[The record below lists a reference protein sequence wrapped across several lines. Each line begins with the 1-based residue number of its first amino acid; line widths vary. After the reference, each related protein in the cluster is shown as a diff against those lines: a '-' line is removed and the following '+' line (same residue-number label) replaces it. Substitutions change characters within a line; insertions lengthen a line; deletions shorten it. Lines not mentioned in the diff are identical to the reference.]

1 MEKSGIAVFG
11 GSFNPPTI
19 AHISLAKK
27 VLAKMDNLEKV
38 ILVPVSTRYN
48 KNGLASDEIRFNMLE
63 QICAKEPGLEV
74 SRLELD
80 SDKQLYTIETLR
92 KIKQQNPNKQIYF
105 VLGTDNLKELETWHK
120 VYELLSGFNFIVL
133 KRDEDIVS
141 DIIDK
146 STILKKYESSFFEL
160 NGIDTVDLSSSY
172 VRKRIQD
179 GETIVGLVPSQIEK
193 MVLEVYKK

>member
-19 AHISLAKK
+19 AHISLAKQ

-120 VYELLSGFNFIVL
+120 VYELLSSFKFIVL
-133 KRDEDIVS
+133 KRDEDSVS

-193 MVLEVYKK
+193 MALEVYKK

>member
-11 GSFNPPTI
+11 GSFNPPTT
-19 AHISLAKK
+19 AHISLAKQ

-38 ILVPVSTRYN
+38 IFVPVSTNYN
-48 KNGLASDEIRFNMLE
+48 KNGLAPDEIRFNMLE

-120 VYELLSGFNFIVL
+120 VYELLSSFKFIVL
-133 KRDEDIVS
+133 KRDEDSVS

-179 GETIVGLVPSQIEK
+179 GETIVGLVPSKIEK
-193 MVLEVYKK
+193 MALEVYKK

>member
-19 AHISLAKK
+19 AHISLAKQ

-38 ILVPVSTRYN
+38 IFVPVSTRYN

-80 SDKQLYTIETLR
+80 TDKQLYTIETLR

-105 VLGTDNLKELETWHK
+105 VLGTDNLKELEKWHK
-120 VYELLSGFNFIVL
+120 VYELLSSFKFIVL
-133 KRDEDIVS
+133 KRDEDSVS

-179 GETIVGLVPSQIEK
+179 GETIVGLVPSKIEK
-193 MVLEVYKK
+193 MALEVYKK

>member
-19 AHISLAKK
+19 AHISLAKQ

-120 VYELLSGFNFIVL
+120 VYELLSSFKFIVL
-133 KRDEDIVS
+133 KRDEDSVS

-179 GETIVGLVPSQIEK
+179 GETIVGLVPSKIEK
-193 MVLEVYKK
+193 MALEVYKK

>member
-1 MEKSGIAVFG
+1 MEKSGIAVFV

-19 AHISLAKK
+19 AHISLAKQ

-92 KIKQQNPNKQIYF
+92 KIKQQNPDKQIYF
-105 VLGTDNLKELETWHK
+105 VLGTDNLKELETWPK
-120 VYELLSGFNFIVL
+120 VYELLSGFNFILL
-133 KRDEDIVS
+133 KRDEDSVS

-146 STILKKYESSFFEL
+146 STILKKYKSSFFEL
-160 NGIDTVDLSSSY
+160 KGIDTVDLSSSY

-179 GETIVGLVPSQIEK
+179 GETIVGLVPSKIEK
-193 MVLEVYKK
+193 MALEVYKK

>member
-19 AHISLAKK
+19 AHISLAKQ

-120 VYELLSGFNFIVL
+120 VYELLSSFKFIVL
-133 KRDEDIVS
+133 KRDEDSVS

-146 STILKKYESSFFEL
+146 IKILKKYESSFFEL

-179 GETIVGLVPSQIEK
+179 GETIVGLVPSKIEK
-193 MVLEVYKK
+193 MALEVYKK

>member
-19 AHISLAKK
+19 AHISLAKQ

-146 STILKKYESSFFEL
+146 STILKKYKSSFFEL
-160 NGIDTVDLSSSY
+160 KGIDTVDLSSSY

>member
-19 AHISLAKK
+19 AHISLAKQ

-105 VLGTDNLKELETWHK
+105 VLGTDNLKELEKWHK
-120 VYELLSGFNFIVL
+120 VYELLSSFKFIVL
-133 KRDEDIVS
+133 KRDEDSVS

-179 GETIVGLVPSQIEK
+179 GETIVGLVPSKIEK
-193 MVLEVYKK
+193 MALEVYKK

>member
-19 AHISLAKK
+19 AHISLAKQ
-27 VLAKMDNLEKV
+27 VLSKMDNLEKV

-120 VYELLSGFNFIVL
+120 VYELLSSFKFIVL
-133 KRDEDIVS
+133 KRDEDSVS

-179 GETIVGLVPSQIEK
+179 GETIVGLVPSKIEK
-193 MVLEVYKK
+193 MALEVYKK

>member
-19 AHISLAKK
+19 AHISLAKQ

-38 ILVPVSTRYN
+38 IFVPVSTRYN

-133 KRDEDIVS
+133 KRDEDSVS

-179 GETIVGLVPSQIEK
+179 GETIVGLVPSKIEK
-193 MVLEVYKK
+193 MALEVYKK

>member
-19 AHISLAKK
+19 AHISLAKQ

-133 KRDEDIVS
+133 KRDEDSVS

-146 STILKKYESSFFEL
+146 STILKKYKSSFFEL
-160 NGIDTVDLSSSY
+160 KGIDTVDLSSSY

-179 GETIVGLVPSQIEK
+179 GETIVGLVPSKIEK
-193 MVLEVYKK
+193 MALEVYKK

>member
-146 STILKKYESSFFEL
+146 STILKKYKSSFFEL
-160 NGIDTVDLSSSY
+160 KGIDTVDLSSSY

>member
-19 AHISLAKK
+19 AHISLAKQ

-133 KRDEDIVS
+133 KRDEDSVS

-179 GETIVGLVPSQIEK
+179 GETIVGLVPSKIEK
-193 MVLEVYKK
+193 MALEVYKK

>member
-19 AHISLAKK
+19 AHISLAKQ

-120 VYELLSGFNFIVL
+120 VYELLSSFKFIVL
-133 KRDEDIVS
+133 KRDEDSVS

-146 STILKKYESSFFEL
+146 STILKKYKSSFFEL
-160 NGIDTVDLSSSY
+160 KGIDTVDLSSSY

-193 MVLEVYKK
+193 MALEVYKK

>member
-19 AHISLAKK
+19 AHISLAKQ

-120 VYELLSGFNFIVL
+120 VYELLSSFKFIVL
-133 KRDEDIVS
+133 KRDEDSVS

-146 STILKKYESSFFEL
+146 STILKKYKSSFFEL
-160 NGIDTVDLSSSY
+160 KGIDTVDLSSSY

-179 GETIVGLVPSQIEK
+179 GETIVGLVPSKIEK
-193 MVLEVYKK
+193 MALEVYKK

>member
-19 AHISLAKK
+19 AHISLAKQ

-74 SRLELD
+74 SRIELD

-120 VYELLSGFNFIVL
+120 VYELLSSFKFIVL
-133 KRDEDIVS
+133 KRDEDSVS

-179 GETIVGLVPSQIEK
+179 GETIVGLVPSKIEK
-193 MVLEVYKK
+193 MALEVYKK

>member
-19 AHISLAKK
+19 AHISLAKQ

-179 GETIVGLVPSQIEK
+179 GETIVGLVPSKIEK
-193 MVLEVYKK
+193 MALEVYKK

>member
-19 AHISLAKK
+19 AHISLAKQ

-63 QICAKEPGLEV
+63 QICEKEPKLDV

-120 VYELLSGFNFIVL
+120 VYELLSSFKFIVL
-133 KRDEDIVS
+133 KRDEDSVS

-179 GETIVGLVPSQIEK
+179 GETIVGLVPSKIEK
-193 MVLEVYKK
+193 MALEVYKK

>member
-19 AHISLAKK
+19 AHISLAKQ

-48 KNGLASDEIRFNMLE
+48 KNGLASDEIRFNMLK

-120 VYELLSGFNFIVL
+120 VYELLSSFKFIVL
-133 KRDEDIVS
+133 KRDEDSVS

-179 GETIVGLVPSQIEK
+179 GETIVGLVPSKIEK
-193 MVLEVYKK
+193 MALEVYKK

>member
-19 AHISLAKK
+19 AHISLAKQ

-120 VYELLSGFNFIVL
+120 VYELLSSFNFIVL
-133 KRDEDIVS
+133 KRDEDSVS

-179 GETIVGLVPSQIEK
+179 GETIVGLVPSKIEK

>member
-19 AHISLAKK
+19 AHISLAKQ

-38 ILVPVSTRYN
+38 IFVPVSTRYN

-120 VYELLSGFNFIVL
+120 VYELLSSFKFIVL
-133 KRDEDIVS
+133 KRDEDSVS

-179 GETIVGLVPSQIEK
+179 GETIVGLVPSKIEK
-193 MVLEVYKK
+193 MALEVYKK

>member
-19 AHISLAKK
+19 AHISLAKQ

-146 STILKKYESSFFEL
+146 STILKKYKSSFFEL
-160 NGIDTVDLSSSY
+160 KGIDTVDLSSSY

-193 MVLEVYKK
+193 MALEVYKK

>member
-19 AHISLAKK
+19 AHISLAKQ

-133 KRDEDIVS
+133 K
-141 DIIDK
+141 
-146 STILKKYESSFFEL
+146 
-160 NGIDTVDLSSSY
+160 
-172 VRKRIQD
+172 
-179 GETIVGLVPSQIEK
+179 
-193 MVLEVYKK
+193 

>member
-19 AHISLAKK
+19 AHISLAKQ

-120 VYELLSGFNFIVL
+120 VYELLSSFNFIVL

-146 STILKKYESSFFEL
+146 STILKKYKSSFFEL
-160 NGIDTVDLSSSY
+160 KGMDTVDLSSSY

-193 MVLEVYKK
+193 MALEVYKK

>member
-19 AHISLAKK
+19 AHISLAKQ

-92 KIKQQNPNKQIYF
+92 KIKQQNPDKQIYF

-133 KRDEDIVS
+133 KRDEDSVS

-146 STILKKYESSFFEL
+146 STILKKYKSSFFEL
-160 NGIDTVDLSSSY
+160 KGIDTVDLSSSY

-179 GETIVGLVPSQIEK
+179 GETIVGLVPSKIEK
-193 MVLEVYKK
+193 MALEVYKK

>member
-19 AHISLAKK
+19 AHISLAKQ

-48 KNGLASDEIRFNMLE
+48 KNGLATDEIRFNMLE

-120 VYELLSGFNFIVL
+120 VYELLSSFKFIVL
-133 KRDEDIVS
+133 KRDEDSVS

-179 GETIVGLVPSQIEK
+179 GETIVGLVPSKIEK
-193 MVLEVYKK
+193 MALEVYKK

>member
-19 AHISLAKK
+19 AHISLAKQ

-146 STILKKYESSFFEL
+146 STILKKYKSSFFEL

-179 GETIVGLVPSQIEK
+179 GETIVGLVPSKIEK
-193 MVLEVYKK
+193 MALEVYKK

>member
-1 MEKSGIAVFG
+1 
-11 GSFNPPTI
+11 
-19 AHISLAKK
+19 
-27 VLAKMDNLEKV
+27 MDNLEKV

-146 STILKKYESSFFEL
+146 STILKKYKSSFFEL
-160 NGIDTVDLSSSY
+160 KGIDTVDLSSSY

-193 MVLEVYKK
+193 MALEVYKK